1 MSDGAPQITLDG
13 HVVISLG
20 ELKEAVREV
29 LREEGILKTMKT
41 TRWDRTPK
49 PSEDWLAAR
58 ARIGVLVTNNLIVT
72 LKDLDQDRE
81 IHRLTNIYTHLQFW
95 RFVDQHLLRNDPPG
109 PGEFATFT
117 LYEGKKR
124 YLTNPVL
131 MHCAILKAGRARE
144 KRQRGTIAAT
154 LKLYGV
160 TRCLNCD
167 WKREG

>member
-1 MSDGAPQITLDG
+1 MSAAVPQISLDG
-13 HVVISLG
+13 HVVLSLG
-20 ELKEAVREV
+20 DLKEAVREV
-29 LREEGILKTMKT
+29 LREEGVLKTMKAT
-41 TRWDRTPK
+41 KWDRTPK
-49 PSEDWLAAR
+49 PPEDLLAAR
-58 ARIGVLVTNNLIVT
+58 ARICDLVTNNLVIT

-81 IHRLTNIYTHLQFW
+81 IFRLTNIYTHLQFW

-131 MHCAILKAGRARE
+131 MHCAILKAGRGRE
-144 KRQRGTIAAT
+144 KRQKGTIAAT

-160 TRCLNCD
+160 TRCLNCG
-167 WKREG
+167 WKKEG